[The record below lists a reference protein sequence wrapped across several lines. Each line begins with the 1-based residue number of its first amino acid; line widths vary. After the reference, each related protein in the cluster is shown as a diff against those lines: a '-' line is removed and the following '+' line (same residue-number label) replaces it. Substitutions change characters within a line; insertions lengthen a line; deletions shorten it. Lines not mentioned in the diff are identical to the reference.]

1 MRRLVIKTLYLKM
14 IKSIIIEDLIDS
26 HKERAIEVVLN
37 MTDGTNRWCFFLT
50 PQGAAGCGDYIEG
63 TKTRIHY
70 GAPHVFIV
78 SDISKEIIE
87 SAIKQ
92 AETEGNLLQ
101 CTLPI

>member
-1 MRRLVIKTLYLKM
+1 M
-14 IKSIIIEDLIDS
+14 IKSIIIEDSIAS
-26 HKERAIEVVLN
+26 HIKRAIEVVLEMN
-37 MTDGTNRWCFFLT
+37 DGTKRWCFFLT
-50 PQGAAGCGDYIEG
+50 PEGASQCGDFIEG

-78 SDISKEIIE
+78 SDISKDIIE

-92 AETEGNLLQ
+92 AEKEGNLLQ

>member
-1 MRRLVIKTLYLKM
+1 M
-14 IKSIIIEDLIDS
+14 IKSIIIEDSIDS
-26 HKERAIEVVLN
+26 HIKRAIEVVLN
-37 MTDGTNRWCFFLT
+37 MTDGTKRWCFFLT
-50 PQGAAGCGDYIEG
+50 PQGASRCGDFIEG

-92 AETEGNLLQ
+92 AEKEGNLLQ